1 MSENKEM
8 NKGGVFRL
16 ATAVEGGKSVLQ
28 ISICE
33 PYVGKPVYRK
43 TLERIFKQSQT
54 FDSPFVLKSLALK
67 DDAQGHPVLTVAWE
81 DARSLTDYLKENH
94 SDEEKKRLVSQVA
107 SALSYLHGLKLIHGA
122 LGPATIFVTKKSNDV
137 RVLFFKQH
145 YVDNLSQPQ
154 VEQRFIAPEVKD
166 GSTLPTA
173 RVDIFS
179 LGALLKELRLD
190 ADFYDVIRTSCSYSA
205 SQRYGSVD
213 EFVDGMEHR
222 RKVRRSSSSP
232 SFHASL
238 PGKRFF
244 TGVACVLI
252 LAGIGYAGF
261 YFYKNNP
268 FQSDDAQATVTQ
280 TTQTN
285 ADSVQH
291 ATAATDSVATPSY
304 TGELE
309 FLATLVPQMQKDL
322 DKMYEPFVGGKA
334 TEEEKTTLKQK
345 LVRYYK
351 GLRATLKGKT
361 AEQLAAYDEAFASY
375 RKAKDAQL

>member
-1 MSENKEM
+1 M
-8 NKGGVFRL
+8 
-16 ATAVEGGKSVLQ
+16 
-28 ISICE
+28 
-33 PYVGKPVYRK
+33 
-43 TLERIFKQSQT
+43 
-54 FDSPFVLKSLALK
+54 
-67 DDAQGHPVLTVAWE
+67 
-81 DARSLTDYLKENH
+81 
-94 SDEEKKRLVSQVA
+94 
-107 SALSYLHGLKLIHGA
+107 
-122 LGPATIFVTKKSNDV
+122 
-137 RVLFFKQH
+137 
-145 YVDNLSQPQ
+145 
-154 VEQRFIAPEVKD
+154 
-166 GSTLPTA
+166 
-173 RVDIFS
+173 
-179 LGALLKELRLD
+179 GALLKELRLD
-190 ADFYDVIRTSCSYSA
+190 ADYYDVIRTSCSYSA

-280 TTQTN
+280 TTQIN

-334 TEEEKTTLKQK
+334 TEEEKTALKQK